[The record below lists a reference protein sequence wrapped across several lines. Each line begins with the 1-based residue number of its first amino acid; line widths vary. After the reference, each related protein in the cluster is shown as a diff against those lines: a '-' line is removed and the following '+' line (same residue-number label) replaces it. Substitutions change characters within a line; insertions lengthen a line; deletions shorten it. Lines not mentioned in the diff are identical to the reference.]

1 MMYTISIP
9 SNIQALEGL
18 STWLSNTLPNT
29 LSKTMKNNM
38 LLVTQELATNAI
50 LHGNQE
56 IESKRV
62 SVTVEIT
69 ATFIGIFIT
78 DEGIGGIALPTKEE
92 SMIMDNLDEN
102 GRGLK
107 LAVLLSD
114 RIELNKNE
122 IRIYFKL

>member
-18 STWLSNTLPNT
+18 SSWLSNTLPNT
-29 LSKTMKNNM
+29 VSKTMKNNM
-38 LLVTQELATNAI
+38 RLVTQELATNAI

-56 IESKRV
+56 IESKKV